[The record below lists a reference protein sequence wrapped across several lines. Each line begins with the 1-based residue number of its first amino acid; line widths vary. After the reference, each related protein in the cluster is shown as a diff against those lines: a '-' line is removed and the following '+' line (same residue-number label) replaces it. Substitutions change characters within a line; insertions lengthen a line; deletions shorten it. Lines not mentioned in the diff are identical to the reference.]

1 MLIWQIFFL
10 PSSYISLST
19 VSLKCINAGTGGKT
33 KSDMMSFENN
43 KSFWHLR
50 LISTCRKVHNI
61 YCLNDSAHL
70 LITAGIRKHLTE
82 PVNMLWTESF
92 VLFYIPFFFKE
103 IIHLNFK
110 TIECIYF
117 HLKFWDTSNW
127 NLRTELMFNYMY
139 IFFFA
144 ENNILIVLN

>member
-1 MLIWQIFFL
+1 MLIWQTVFFL

-50 LISTCRKVHNI
+50 LISICRKVHNI

-92 VLFYIPFFFKE
+92 VLFCIPFFLKRLFIWILKQLNVFIFIWNFE
-103 IIHLNFK
+103 IPV
-110 TIECIYF
+110 IEI
-117 HLKFWDTSNW
+117 
-127 NLRTELMFNYMY
+127 
-139 IFFFA
+139 
-144 ENNILIVLN
+144 